1 MESTDAKNTKSIPW
15 VTLCAA
21 LAAYVANFNFML
33 HKHVGVTLA
42 EFDVGK
48 AATGHPGAFM
58 ELMAMALAPFLIVLP
73 VLLVLSVFRKTRKS
87 NARRIVFIS
96 WMAVVGL
103 VSIIPS

>member
-21 LAAYVANFNFML
+21 LAAYVANFNFIL

-42 EFDVGK
+42 EFDVGI
-48 AATGHPGAFM
+48 ATGHPGAFI
-58 ELMAMALAPFLIVLP
+58 ELMAAALAPFLIVLP

-96 WMAVVGL
+96 WMVVVGL